1 VKGGIAMNG
10 SRRGEKAGWIGGWL
24 GSFLWVGLFAC
35 VWVARGRVLAG
46 IVGGALFVLAVA
58 FVFAL
63 APWRH
68 PACPFWKLALPLYG
82 VAAAAVVVAIVTEGG
97 FAMAGLSPWSLF
109 LLLPVLMPLLSGGGR
124 RWQDGGA

>member
-1 VKGGIAMNG
+1 MSG

-24 GSFLWVGLFAC
+24 GSFLWVGLFAG
-35 VWVARGRVLAG
+35 VWVARGRVVEGLVAGGLVGLAL
-46 IVGGALFVLAVA
+46 ALIFV
-58 FVFAL
+58 L
-63 APWRH
+63 APWRR
-68 PACPFWKLALPLYG
+68 PASPFWKLALPLY
-82 VAAAAVVVAIVTEGG
+82 VVMAAAVVVAIVTEGG